1 MSTQYQG
8 QIPDGKK
15 KRVNFPTI
23 KFLKIKPNCFKN
35 SIFPTILVDIRFFLK
50 VKTLWVMMH
59 SSTPIHLK
67 CHRGKQLIATMDTSA
82 PNPLFFL
89 KHYLCNNIWLV
100 AVS

>member
-8 QIPDGKK
+8 QIPAEKK
-15 KRVNFPTI
+15 SELSNHQI
-23 KFLKIKPNCFKN
+23 LKIKPNCFKK
-35 SIFPTILVDIRFFLK
+35 SISPTIVVDIRFLK
-50 VKTLWVMMH
+50 LRQLWVMMH

-67 CHRGKQLIATMDTSA
+67 CHRGKQLIATMDTRA

-89 KHYLCNNIWLV
+89 KHYLWNNIWLV